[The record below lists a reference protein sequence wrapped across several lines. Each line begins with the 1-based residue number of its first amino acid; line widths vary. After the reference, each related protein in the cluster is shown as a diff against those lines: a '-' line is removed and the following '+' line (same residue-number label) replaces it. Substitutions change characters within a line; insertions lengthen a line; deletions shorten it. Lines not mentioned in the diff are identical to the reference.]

1 MSTFDA
7 ICQPQSGHG
16 LQAMMLRWEKLHPV
30 NAVHIAWLQNAIDPL
45 AMQAAITRVIGRLLK
60 TSGSQSI
67 DCSSTGGELFEFHHA
82 TIVGDWRSQLE
93 SAVSDELNT
102 PYAPG
107 KSPFR
112 ISLFDVPNEGQ
123 FLVVGYR
130 HVVADGRSISLLLHE
145 IIHKATAP
153 AAESYDFETR
163 LDAKGL
169 RQLFPAEYSWRRI
182 PEVAWSSASSLWK
195 SLWCRRLPPNDPG
208 DLNMEFRFHQTA
220 LPVAVLKN
228 LSHRF
233 DVTFNDL
240 ILASL
245 LEWLARTIP
254 ANGSRR
260 RYLGV
265 ASLVDVNSRAPLP
278 QADAFGQYL
287 SPFVVRVPVTADM
300 PFNEIVRLIAE
311 QSKACKAVT
320 PLIMTARGFEFLC
333 REWDLIPRVR
343 RPEHLPWALP
353 LLAGVS
359 NVNLRPI
366 VGRAGGALPVQN
378 YFRGMCVTNLLPM
391 MLGVTTLRD
400 TCTLTTTHR
409 TAVFSALQMDDLA
422 ANIGW
427 RLFGVEKDQSSV
439 AA

>member
-1 MSTFDA
+1 
-7 ICQPQSGHG
+7 
-16 LQAMMLRWEKLHPV
+16 MLRWEQLHPV
-30 NAVHIAWLQNAIDPL
+30 NAVHVAWLQPAFHPL
-45 AMQAAITRVIGRLLK
+45 EIRVAITRAIGRLLA
-60 TSGSQSI
+60 SNGNVPPAS
-67 DCSSTGGELFEFHHA
+67 DCNDGELFEFHHA
-82 TIVGDWRSQLE
+82 TCVGDWRSQLQ
-93 SAVSDELNT
+93 SAVTDELNT

-112 ISLFDVPNEGQ
+112 ISVFDVPNEGQ

-145 IIHKATAP
+145 IIHKMTSP
-153 AAESYDFETR
+153 LDESHDFETR
-163 LDAKGL
+163 LGAKDL
-169 RQLFPAEYSWRRI
+169 RQLFPVEYGWRRY
-182 PEVAWSSASSLWK
+182 PEVAWSSGSALWK
-195 SLWCRRLPPNDPG
+195 SLWCKRLPPNDPA
-208 DLNMEFRFHQTA
+208 DLRMEFRFHQTS
-220 LPVAVLKN
+220 LPVAAVKS
-228 LSHRF
+228 LSRQL

-245 LEWLARTIP
+245 FEWLVREFP
-254 ANGSRR
+254 PNGSRR

-278 QADAFGQYL
+278 QLDAFGQYL
-287 SPFVVRVPVTADM
+287 SPFVVRAPVTAEM
-300 PFNEIVRLIAE
+300 SFEEIVRLIAQ
-311 QSKACKAVT
+311 QSKASKAVA

-333 REWDLIPRVR
+333 REWDLIPKVR
-343 RPEHLPWALP
+343 HPGHLPWALP

-359 NVNLRPI
+359 NVNLQRI
-366 VGRAGGALPVQN
+366 VGPEGRALPVQN

-409 TAVFSALQMDDLA
+409 TAVFSGLQMDDLA
-422 ANIGW
+422 AHIGW
-427 RLFGVEKDQSSV
+427 RLFGASRTHSSV